1 MAAVEMIEEE
11 AATGKVKEIYND
23 IKESLSIDFVPN
35 MYKAMARNPSHLEAS
50 WKKIRAVMAEQ
61 HKLDDLT
68 KDIIALTVSTMN
80 GCRYCIEVY
89 TSAVRNGGLD
99 DDGITEA
106 AAVIDVFNGL
116 NKFNTGLDVEMDEK
130 PWYGCGGTGA

>member
-1 MAAVEMIEEE
+1 MASVEMIEEE
-11 AATGKVKEIYND
+11 AATGKVKKVYDD
-23 IKESLSIDFVPN
+23 IKESLGIDFVPN
-35 MYKAMARNPSHLEAS
+35 MYKTMARNPAYLEAS
-50 WKKIRAVMAEQ
+50 WTKIRAVMSVQ
-61 HKLDDLT
+61 GKLDDLT

-89 TSAVRNGGLD
+89 TGAVRKNGLD
-99 DDGITEA
+99 DEGLTEV

-130 PWYGCGGTGA
+130 PWYG